1 MTSSENLLTEGGNPR
16 EHIVHVRWMII
27 TLLVLVTMAYL
38 TMFVEAYQGDDQTV
52 FSPLEI
58 VLLITLG
65 VVYTYLDI
73 HPGWIVDILP
83 KTAGRWAYFILIYGL
98 VLLIGWLAEMNGQ
111 IWLLILPPIGTAAEY
126 GLRWMVGISLVS
138 LAVSVL
144 GIFLVFGTWNFGVI
158 LFISPAVFFV
168 AAFSY
173 ISERERETRQH
184 IENLALELRDAN
196 HKLSEYAAK
205 IEELAVVRE
214 RNRMAREIHDSLGH
228 YLTVVNVQIGAAKAI
243 MNQDVAK
250 ATEALDKAQRLTQE
264 GLGEVRQS
272 VAVLREGRETRPL
285 METIPE
291 LIQMTQTAGIET
303 TFTLLG
309 EVPADIPGKVNQ
321 TIYRVVQEGLTNIRK
336 HSEASESEVILDF
349 TRSETVDLTIRDNG
363 LGSEDISGGFGLI
376 GMSER
381 VQLLGGDI
389 KIKTAP
395 HDGLTLEIKLPLTLP
410 ENEFRSQYE

>member
-1 MTSSENLLTEGGNPR
+1 MTSGEKLLTDGGNPR
-16 EHIVHVRWMII
+16 EHIVDVRWMII
-27 TLLVLVTMAYL
+27 TLIVLVSMAYL
-38 TMFVEAYQGDDQTV
+38 TMFVEAYQGENQMV
-52 FSPLEI
+52 FSPFEI

-65 VVYTYLDI
+65 VVYTFLVMY
-73 HPGWIVDILP
+73 PEWIVDVFP
-83 KTAGRWAYFILIYGL
+83 QTAGRWAYFILIYGL
-98 VLLIGWLAEMNGQ
+98 ILLIGWLAEMNGQ

-126 GLRWMVGISLVS
+126 SLKWMVGISLVGM
-138 LAVSVL
+138 VITIL
-144 GIFLVFGTWNFGVI
+144 GIFLVFGTWNWGVT

-173 ISERERETRQH
+173 ISERERETRQR

-228 YLTVVNVQIGAAKAI
+228 YLTVVNVQIGAAKAV
-243 MNQDVAK
+243 MNQDVTK
-250 ATEALDKAQRLTQE
+250 ASEALDKAQRLTQE

-285 METIPE
+285 IETIPE

-309 EVPADIPGKVNQ
+309 EVPADIPVKVNQ

-336 HSEASESEVILDF
+336 HSEASESEVVLDF
-349 TRSETVDLTIRDNG
+349 TGSESVNLTIRDNG
-363 LGSEDISGGFGLI
+363 LGSEDVSGGFGLI

-389 KIKTAP
+389 KIKTTP
-395 HDGLTLEIKLPLTLP
+395 HKGLTLEIRLPLTTP